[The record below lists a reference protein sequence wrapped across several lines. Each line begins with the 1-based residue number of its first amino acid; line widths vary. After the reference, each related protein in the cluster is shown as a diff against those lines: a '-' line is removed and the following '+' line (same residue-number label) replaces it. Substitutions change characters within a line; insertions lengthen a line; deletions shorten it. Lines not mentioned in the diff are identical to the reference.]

1 MVWRRRIV
9 VALLLMLVAAAIAYG
24 FWPKPLQVEAVEVK
38 RGSMQ
43 VTVEEE
49 GMTRVVERYVV
60 SAPVAGYLRRIDLKA
75 GDAVRAGQR
84 LTELEPPRPLA
95 LDARTRAEAQARVA
109 AAEAAQ
115 RVASERAVAAAEE
128 AARAQESYQRIA
140 DMCKVQCAS
149 QEEQDQARMR
159 ARATAALQR
168 AAEAALEVA
177 AHDLEAARSVLRYS
191 AARGGFAT
199 MERVPV
205 TAPTAG
211 RVLKL
216 LRESEGVVQA
226 GDPLLELGDPRV
238 LEVAVELLS
247 ADAVRIAPGM
257 TVVFKRWGGGE
268 DLMGKVRKVEPA
280 GFTKVS
286 ALGVEEQ
293 RVWVISDFISDPEVW
308 RGLGDGYRVEASFVL
323 WQEANVL
330 QVPASALFRMG
341 EAWAVFVVTGGKA
354 SLRELTLGQ
363 RNGLAAQV
371 LSGLS
376 AGEWVI
382 THPDNTVTDGVAVR
396 VR

>member
-9 VALLLMLVAAAIAYG
+9 MGLLLVLTVAALVYG
-24 FWPKPLQVEAVEVK
+24 FWPKPLPVEVAQVK
-38 RGSMQ
+38 RAPMQ

-49 GMTRVVERYVV
+49 GRTRVVERYVV
-60 SAPVAGYLRRIDLKA
+60 SAPVAGYLRRIDLKV

-84 LTELEPPRPLA
+84 LTELDPPRPLV
-95 LDARTRAEAQARVA
+95 LDARNRAEAQARVA
-109 AAEAAQ
+109 AAEAA
-115 RVASERAVAAAEE
+115 RRAASERALAAAAE
-128 AARAQESYQRIA
+128 AAQAQESYQRIA

-159 ARATAALQR
+159 ARTSAALQR

-177 AHDLEAARSVLRYS
+177 VHDLEAARSVLRYS
-191 AARGGFAT
+191 AARDGSAN
-199 MERVPV
+199 MERVPI
-205 TAPTAG
+205 TAPVAG

-247 ADAVRIAPGM
+247 ADAVRIEPGM
-257 TVVFKRWGGGE
+257 PVAFKRWGGGE
-268 DLMGKVRKVEPA
+268 DLLGKVRRVEPA
-280 GFTKVS
+280 GFTKIS

-293 RVWVISDFISDPEVW
+293 RVWVISDFTSEPDAW

-323 WQEANVL
+323 WQAADVL
-330 QVPASALFRMG
+330 QVPASALFRTG
-341 EAWAVFVVTGGKA
+341 EAWAVFVVEGGEA
-354 SLRELTLGQ
+354 RRRELSLGQ

-371 LSGLS
+371 LAGLRE
-376 AGEWVI
+376 GERVI
-382 THPDNTVTDGVAVR
+382 THPDNAVTDGVAVA